1 MPTYETI
8 RLFNTILNLY
18 YMEELTQSKIA
29 KRLGLSTAKVNR
41 LLQQARE
48 LGYVNITITMKR
60 SCSELSTYW
69 RRA

>member
-1 MPTYETI
+1 MSTYETI

-18 YMEELTQSKIA
+18 YIEEMTQTKIA

-48 LGYVNITITMKR
+48 LGYVNITIRTPFQQ
-60 SCSELSTYW
+60 LV
-69 RRA
+69 